1 MKTKNTYE
9 VVKYFEL
16 DERVNFSNYK
26 EVAVKVNYNSE
37 LINILF
43 EDFKDYIPN
52 LVQEFEPNS
61 YSGITADEDEYYNHL
76 WVEAEL
82 FNFVENNVS
91 HLSIS
96 SDSGTIC
103 LFLLMLKH
111 CEKFFTQSVNPEISE
126 NAQAIHSLFVK
137 SLMQLRFGEKT
148 GIVICYKNKGV
159 LTPIPNQE
167 ELQSQILSCY
177 EERYNEDVNGFFKLA
192 CLDFKLK
199 NFTGYNVNSKKNG
212 SIIRRFALENLDI
225 ILDDPDLERGD
236 KNVIINELL
245 AKVNF
250 LKYKHANRN
259 MDGNVAKVYKSGI
272 ADRIAKQFTY
282 AKKRQRNKAN

>member
-16 DERVNFSNYK
+16 DERVNFSTYK

-76 WVEAEL
+76 WVEAEF

-96 SDSGTIC
+96 TDSGTIC

-148 GIVICYKNKGV
+148 GIVVCYKDRGV
-159 LTPIPNQE
+159 LEPIPNQA
-167 ELQSQILSCY
+167 ELQSKILQCY
-177 EERYNEDVNGFFKLA
+177 EERYEYDVDAFYEIV
-192 CLDFKLK
+192 CTDFKLK
-199 NFTGYNVNSKKNG
+199 RFTGYKTDKKKNG
-212 SIIRRFALENLDI
+212 AVIRRFALENLDI
-225 ILDDPDLERGD
+225 ILDDPDLDRGD

-245 AKVNF
+245 ARVNF

-259 MDGNVAKVYKSGI
+259 MDGNVATIYKSGI
-272 ADRIAKQFTY
+272 ADRIAKQFAY
-282 AKKRQRNKAN
+282 AKKRQRKKAN